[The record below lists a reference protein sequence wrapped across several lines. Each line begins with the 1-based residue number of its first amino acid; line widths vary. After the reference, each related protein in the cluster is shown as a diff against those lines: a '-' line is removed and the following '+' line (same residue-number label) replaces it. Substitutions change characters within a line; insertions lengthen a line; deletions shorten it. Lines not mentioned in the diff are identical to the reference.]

1 VGAPGGVGPANRS
14 KAPVQAGGSSSE
26 REEPAQRTWLVVRL
40 YRGAAERPPRG
51 LARCSITRR
60 DRRSGRRTRAPSP
73 LSAAAAVQQ
82 SPGVHCAGNQGGYR
96 RPDSSWLPFSDTFPM
111 SSDSESRKGCVWR
124 PSSHPWPP
132 QPFHPQLR
140 ARWEIS
146 SASKA
151 ATPAEPLPPS
161 DPIGK
166 LTALTAWA
174 AWAVRAVLS
183 AALS

>member
-1 VGAPGGVGPANRS
+1 VASARPIVARRLCKPAAAARS
-14 KAPVQAGGSSSE
+14 GKSLHNEHG
-26 REEPAQRTWLVVRL
+26 WFVRL

-82 SPGVHCAGNQGGYR
+82 SPGVRCAGNQGGYR

-111 SSDSESRKGCVWR
+111 SSDSESRKGGVWR